1 MSFEKTKASAEKNSV
16 QEIEKDLNE
25 EEDTSSTDG
34 QVEENEVENEE
45 DTSTNE
51 AQEAESQE
59 EEKVT
64 LSKAEYEK
72 MVKER
77 DNYKQGM
84 LSAKAKRR
92 SLVEVEENEKPQV
105 DVNEEVV
112 MGVLSKQKEK
122 EALRNTITPKHQ
134 DFIPELID
142 DNQYNEII
150 GYLPRNVDKTS
161 YESIVKG
168 LKLATKLWK
177 EERGIVDKPVKKQTD
192 LHTTKSASSSAGN
205 LEVKKASG
213 RKILKSGRGPGS
225 WYN

>member
-1 MSFEKTKASAEKNSV
+1 
-16 QEIEKDLNE
+16 
-25 EEDTSSTDG
+25 
-34 QVEENEVENEE
+34 
-45 DTSTNE
+45 
-51 AQEAESQE
+51 
-59 EEKVT
+59 
-64 LSKAEYEK
+64 

-84 LSAKAKRR
+84 LSAKASKR
-92 SLVEVEENEKPQV
+92 SLAEVEEKSTV

-122 EALRNTITPKHQ
+122 EALKNTISPKHQ
-134 DFIPELID
+134 DYIPELID

-192 LHTTKSASSSAGN
+192 LHTTKSTSSSSGN
-205 LEVKKASG
+205 VEVKKASG
-213 RKILKSGRGPGS
+213 RKILKGGSGPAG
-225 WYN
+225 WY